1 MESKDVSLK
10 TYHAH
15 TCFCC
20 IQTPMPLQ
28 LHTHVISYFW
38 GEERGYRYLFTFFL
52 SLDFFGINGWMS
64 LGERAGH
71 EQKSLKCQYYTHFK
85 WSITS
90 VQVLITLNYYH
101 CCIYLLNRRSLQY
114 PTLNMYANKEENFS
128 FCLTR
133 EVCCKLA
140 NKFSSTRYINL
151 LNYPSNKCAAW

>member
-1 MESKDVSLK
+1 
-10 TYHAH
+10 
-15 TCFCC
+15 
-20 IQTPMPLQ
+20 MPLQ
-28 LHTHVISYFW
+28 LHTHVISYFG

-140 NKFSSTRYINL
+140 NKFHLPGTLTYWITHPISVQLDRFYPRELSKWYIFL
-151 LNYPSNKCAAW
+151 QFKR

>member
-28 LHTHVISYFW
+28 LHTHVISYFG

-52 SLDFFGINGWMS
+52 SLDFFGIYVWMS
-64 LGERAGH
+64 LGARVGH